1 MSDIT
6 NTYQLTL
13 DDVTLDDIGKV
24 VCSDRSV
31 YATKTAAVS
40 ASKTVVGM
48 IAHVQGP
55 NNNYQVDASST
66 SYRGLVISP
75 TEFDGIFCTQG
86 SKENKDYESCL
97 DESRLS
103 CKVGD
108 WNRYNKNIS
117 GVSQTNLYKQGKSG
131 HTHGLVTT
139 MVAYNTSF
147 PHPSNTSEWFIPTGS
162 QWSMMLYDLEN
173 KAGQNIGSS
182 EEIVYTSTS
191 VVNNEKFTG
200 SSMNSIF
207 TAAGI
212 DIIKSDGLYWST
224 SEIILNSGETS
235 LMYVYASQYGCYKAY
250 SKKSNLTTRLVFA
263 F

>member
-1 MSDIT
+1 
-6 NTYQLTL
+6 
-13 DDVTLDDIGKV
+13 
-24 VCSDRSV
+24 
-31 YATKTAAVS
+31 
-40 ASKTVVGM
+40 M

-75 TEFDGIFCTQG
+75 TEFLGQFCTQ
-86 SKENKDYESCL
+86 SKENRSDYESCL
-97 DESRLS
+97 DESKLS
-103 CKVGD
+103 FSVGD

-117 GVSQTNLYKQGKSG
+117 GVSQTNLYKQEKTG
-131 HTHGLVTT
+131 HTHGLVSS
-139 MVAYNTSF
+139 MIAYNTSY

-182 EEIVYTSTS
+182 EEIVYKSANEL
-191 VVNNEKFTG
+191 NNEKFTS

-212 DIIKSDGLYWST
+212 QIMRSDGIYWST
-224 SEIILNSGETS
+224 SETKYNNGETS
-235 LMYVYASQYGCYKAY
+235 TMYVYASQYGCYQAY
-250 SKKSNLTTRLVFA
+250 YKNSNLTTRLVFA